1 MTLNFPNPSRNFDAR
16 RDAVRFSGYDGM
28 FEVVFYVAAAA
39 LLKVRPD
46 GRGTGTSEAVCL
58 ASFDA
63 RRGSVYDAASKAY
76 AAQSLRLPFYILTA
90 ADLH

>member
-1 MTLNFPNPSRNFDAR
+1 MTLTFPNPSRNFDAR

-28 FEVVFYVAAAA
+28 FEIVFYVAAAA
-39 LLKVRPD
+39 LMKVMPD
-46 GRGTGTSEAVCL
+46 GRGTGTSEATCL
-58 ASFDA
+58 AGFDT

-76 AAQSLRLPFYILTA
+76 AAKSQPFYVLTA